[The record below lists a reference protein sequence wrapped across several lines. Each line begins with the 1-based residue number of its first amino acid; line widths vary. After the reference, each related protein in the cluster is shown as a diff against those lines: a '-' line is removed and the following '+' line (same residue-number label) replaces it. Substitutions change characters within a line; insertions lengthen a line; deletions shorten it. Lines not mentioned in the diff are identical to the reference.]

1 MTITLKIKTV
11 FDDKQLVNIGKEL
24 AEKVE
29 MGVEK
34 AARECET
41 MAKELAPVRT
51 GYLKSSIQCE
61 KIDNLNWL
69 VAAQAEYS
77 GYVEFGTRFSAP
89 RPYMTPAASKAIE
102 NLQRFMSL
110 L

>member
-1 MTITLKIKTV
+1 MSLTLKIKTV
-11 FDDKQLVNIGKEL
+11 FDDKQLVNIAKAL
-24 AEKVE
+24 SEKVE

-41 MAKELAPVRT
+41 KAKNLAPYKT

-69 VAAQAEYS
+69 VVAQAEYS
-77 GYVEFGTRFSAP
+77 GYVEFGTRFMAA
-89 RPYMTPAASKAIE
+89 RPYMTPAASIAIE
-102 NLQRFMSL
+102 NLQRFLSL